1 MKSETN
7 SRRVDILGSNR
18 KSDQEIYGS
27 VLKHWKRRFG
37 YWSVF
42 AAVPAVLA
50 SQLHV
55 SRTVDARQPE
65 STVTGLDAR
74 SSRKQNLCSTSRSL
88 LKRQSEFR
96 LPHQNAN
103 QSNLAQLG
111 EPDDCPGR
119 AIPPGSYT
127 AANPFVESGDTT
139 GANNTIRSAYFYCA
153 YAYVDLPGPDHV
165 YSFTISDKGANPRI
179 EISTSSNTYKPI
191 AYVLPSETQ
200 CPSGTGN
207 HFSFIGCSF
216 NPSFPMNLS
225 FLPTNV
231 PIYVFIDSVTNEGGP
246 YTIRMQDVTIVDPPC
261 DNRIECPDFFVTQH
275 YRDFL
280 NREPDAPGLAHW
292 TGEITECNDPV
303 KRHAGESFALCTERK
318 RANTSAAFFFSPE
331 FQNTGSFILRV
342 YWGTLGK
349 SLNAQCPGVPMGL
362 LGHCRPLYSEYI
374 ADMATITQG
383 IVVNDAL
390 DPARINANKQAF
402 VAAFVQRPDFRAVYD
417 ALNNTQFVDRLF
429 QTTGIAPSSGD
440 RQALIDGL
448 NSGAETR
455 ASVVFKIVD
464 GTTTTTGG
472 LLIFNTTYGQAFY
485 NQEFDT
491 TFVMM
496 EYLGYLRRNPDQDGY
511 NFWLAKLRQYGNWV
525 DAQLVLAFIIS
536 PEYRSRFRP

>member
-7 SRRVDILGSNR
+7 SHRVDILGSNP
-18 KSDQEIYGS
+18 KTDQKIFGS
-27 VLKHWKRRFG
+27 VLKHWQRRFG

-42 AAVPAVLA
+42 AAVPAVMA
-50 SQLHV
+50 SQLYV

-65 STVTGLDAR
+65 SPVTGLDAR
-74 SSRKQNLCSTSRSL
+74 SPRKQNLCSTSRSL

-103 QSNLAQLG
+103 HSDLAQLG
-111 EPDDCPGR
+111 EPDDCPGQ

-127 AANPFVESGDTT
+127 AASPFVASGDTT
-139 GANNTIRSAYFYCA
+139 GANDTIKSAYFYCA
-153 YAYVDLPGPDHV
+153 YSNVDIPGPDHI
-165 YSFTISDKGANPRI
+165 YSFTISAKGANPQI
-179 EISTSSNTYKPI
+179 QISTSSSTYRPI
-191 AYVLPSETQ
+191 AYVLPPESR
-200 CPSGTGN
+200 CPSAMG
-207 HFSFIGCSF
+207 HHEPFIGCWF
-216 NPSFPMNLS
+216 NPDFTMNLS
-225 FLPTNV
+225 FFPTNV
-231 PIYVFIDSVTNEGGP
+231 PLYLFIDSQTNAGGP

-292 TGEITECNDPV
+292 TGEITECDDPAR
-303 KRHAGESFALCTERK
+303 RHPGESLALCTERK
-318 RANTSAAFFFSPE
+318 RANTSAAFFLSPE

-362 LGHCRPLYSEYI
+362 LGHCSPLYSEYI

-383 IVVNDAL
+383 IVVNDQL

-402 VAAFVQRPDFRAVYD
+402 VAAFVQRPAFRAVYD
-417 ALNNTQFVDRLF
+417 ALNNTQFVDKLF
-429 QTTGIAPSSGD
+429 QTTGISPSSGD

-464 GTTTTTGG
+464 GTTTITGG
-472 LLIFNTTYGQAFY
+472 LLVFNTSYGQAFY

-491 TFVMM
+491 AFVMM

-511 NFWLAKLRQYGNWV
+511 DFWLAKLRHYGNWV
-525 DAQLVLAFIIS
+525 DAQMVLAFIIS
-536 PEYRSRFRP
+536 PEYESRFRP